1 MNNSP
6 EHVAKIQEFLE
17 RVVGS
22 GDAQIVVHEA
32 VEALGNLNSENTVRL
47 IDQYRNSNQDISA
60 MVVETCELA

>member
-1 MNNSP
+1 MDNSP

-47 IDQYRNSNQDISA
+47 I
-60 MVVETCELA
+60 E